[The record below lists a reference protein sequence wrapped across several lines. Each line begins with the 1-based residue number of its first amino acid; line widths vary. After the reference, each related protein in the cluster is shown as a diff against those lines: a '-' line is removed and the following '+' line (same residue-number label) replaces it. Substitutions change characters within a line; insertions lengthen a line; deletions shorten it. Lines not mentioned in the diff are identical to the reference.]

1 MIWKT
6 IIQKYLCGKEI
17 HYHYSPEYTC
27 AGSMIEIQN

>member
-6 IIQKYLCGKEI
+6 IIRNYLWKKGT

-27 AGSMIEIQN
+27 VGSMIKIQN

>member
-6 IIQKYLCGKEI
+6 IIRKCLWKKGT

-27 AGSMIEIQN
+27 VESVIKIQN